1 MRLILDKLK
10 KCEWIMSK
18 LLNDSATDENEAN
31 SPIKVTQEESNE
43 EMLYLSRTQKKTMRS
58 KMVIDKTNE
67 LKMKLGNKVTLE
79 DQSGF

>member
-1 MRLILDKLK
+1 M
-10 KCEWIMSK
+10 
-18 LLNDSATDENEAN
+18 LNDSATDENEAN

-43 EMLYLSRTQKKTMRS
+43 EMLYLSRTQKKKTMRS